1 MEESNKI
8 PLPGEEDVRLIA
20 GRQID
25 EDFKSFLL
33 QDEWQKMDT
42 IPYELDFAEAYKPPM
57 FTLSWKGVPFAP
69 LGGIHNITGQSGNG
83 KTMTIAQFM
92 AAILCGEVGQLRYE
106 LANDIPHPSILYID
120 TEMEKDNTIAV
131 KNRVLSM
138 AGRELDK
145 TYDDFKIIMLRDVAD
160 IPQVDDKGNPVLDK
174 KGRQQTVNPAIVRWR
189 MILKAIWLY
198 RPTVVFIDGLLDVVA
213 DFNDNIEC
221 QLLIFKCMKLAS
233 HYNISLWCI
242 LHQNPGGEKLVGHL
256 GSFLERKVTDVIQ
269 TKKNKDDKTGD
280 VTFDVKQ
287 KKARSQDFADWSFR
301 VLPIDSWGKPEQI
314 ETSISNNTKE
324 RATGDPI
331 ETVERWFREAKDT
344 VEWPAMRKTI
354 KEKIFREH
362 GKQTNKTKQDID
374 LQMLINKRILV
385 ESTMKENG
393 YFLLVPNED
402 EQDDL
407 PFPPPDD

>member
-1 MEESNKI
+1 MSDNMI
-8 PLPGEEDVRLIA
+8 PLPGEQDMKPMA
-20 GRQID
+20 RQPD
-25 EDFKSFLL
+25 EDFKSFML
-33 QDEWQKMDT
+33 QDEWQRMNT
-42 IPYELDFAEAYKPPM
+42 QPYELDFAEPYKPPR

-92 AAILCGEVGQLRYE
+92 ATILCGECGQLRYE
-106 LANDIPHPSILYID
+106 LADEIPHPSILYID

-138 AGRELDK
+138 AGRDLSQA
-145 TYDDFKIIMLRDVAD
+145 YDDFKIIMLRDVAD
-160 IPQVDDKGNPVLDK
+160 IPQVDEKGNAVLDK
-174 KGRQQTVNPAIVRWR
+174 KGRQQMVNPAIVRWR
-189 MILKAIWLY
+189 MILKAIWEH

-233 HYNISLWCI
+233 HYDISLWCI

-269 TKKNKDDKTGD
+269 TRKNKDDKTGD
-280 VTFDVKQ
+280 VTFEVKQ

-301 VLPIDSWGKPEQI
+301 VLPVDSWGRPEQI
-314 ETSISNNTKE
+314 ETGGGRPNE

-331 ETVERWFREAKDT
+331 DVVERWFREAKDT

-354 KEKIFREH
+354 KEKIFRDY

-374 LQMLINKRILV
+374 LQMLINKRILI
-385 ESTMKENG
+385 ESSVKING
-393 YFLLVPNED
+393 YFLLIPNEED
-402 EQDDL
+402 QGEL
-407 PFPPPDD
+407 PFPMPDE